1 MKKSETI
8 KITDIAREANVSTA
22 TVSRVFSR
30 HPYVSEE
37 IRKRVLELAKS
48 MDYAPQVAS
57 TQGTFAIM
65 AAGIDG
71 FNIGAYEMGLI
82 FSISKKL
89 FEGNYGVQ
97 ILSEHSIPYLHK
109 NSFKAIISINP
120 SVSRLIRAITV
131 PSISINE
138 PVEGMHFIGTDH
150 KHGIEMAVD
159 YLAAKNH
166 RKIAYICG
174 EKDNW
179 GSAQRE
185 MGYRN
190 GLKKHSLPVD
200 ESMIVKFRYPNE
212 IIGFTG
218 YLLKKSPT
226 ALIIEGEGYGTIIN
240 YTMYVLNKK
249 IPDDISVIAFEDNL
263 TSQYMTPPLTTI
275 NQDLLSLGTLAA
287 EKAIEMSRVRNKIK
301 EPLNIVIKNKLIER
315 MSVKSPL
322 TQ

>member
-1 MKKSETI
+1 MKNPDTI
-8 KITDIAREANVSTA
+8 KITDIAKAANVSTA

-30 HPYVSEE
+30 HPYVNEDV
-37 IRKRVLELAKS
+37 RQRVLTLAKS
-48 MDYAPQVAS
+48 MSYAPQVAS
-57 TQGTFAIM
+57 NQSTFAIM

-71 FNIGAYEMGLI
+71 FSLGSYEMSLI
-82 FSISKKL
+82 FSISKTF
-89 FEGNYGVQ
+89 FEENYSVQ
-97 ILSEHSIPYLHK
+97 ILSEQAIPYLHK
-109 NSFKAIISINP
+109 NSFKAIISISP
-120 SVSRLIRAITV
+120 SVSHSIKKLAI

-138 PVEGMHFIGTDH
+138 PTEGMHFIGTEH

-174 EKDNW
+174 KKDNW

-185 MGYRN
+185 IGYRN
-190 GLKKHSLPVD
+190 GLKKHSIPID
-200 ESMIVKFRYPNE
+200 ESMIIKFRYPDE

-240 YTMYVLNKK
+240 YAMYVLNKK
-249 IPDDISVIAFEDNL
+249 VPDDISVIAFEDTL

-275 NQDLLSLGTLAA
+275 SQDLMRLGTLAA
-287 EKAIEMSRVRNKIK
+287 EKAIEISRARNKPR
-301 EPLNIVIKNKLIER
+301 EPLNIVIENKLIER
-315 MSVKSPL
+315 MSVKTLSP
-322 TQ
+322 